1 MCYAAFIQLT
11 AQADIF
17 RLGNCACFI
26 IGLFLFRRIG
36 IESLACLFRPI
47 SSVREGHIAG
57 SFDSSAYTR
66 CCQTVCNLNNAR
78 QVCILVACIEQLISQ
93 LVQYFLDMILF
104 CCRIT
109 IRKAT
114 GNSLAIGNQSDLGIG
129 SGSLDRKITA
139 IDGQRIICIMTINNS
154 CVTAVIIY
162 GNTLVGILI
171 DYTGAV
177 QLRNIAAGKR
187 CLQRIYRTTGFMIP
201 YGSFCHCQIKLT
213 IRSII
218 CTAGNIAYCACP
230 FGTLRHIDI
239 DNRSFIICYL
249 HITSNV
255 KNSSSNAFT
264 GIQVNSPLVSLQ
276 RIILAI
282 IRTVRHIRS
291 FNSCTS
297 SRYNGSIQC
306 TDCTAQYVFNI
317 KIALNSYIDRSICA

>member
-1 MCYAAFIQLT
+1 ML
-11 AQADIF
+11 
-17 RLGNCACFI
+17 
-26 IGLFLFRRIG
+26 
-36 IESLACLFRPI
+36 
-47 SSVREGHIAG
+47 
-57 SFDSSAYTR
+57 
-66 CCQTVCNLNNAR
+66 
-78 QVCILVACIEQLISQ
+78 
-93 LVQYFLDMILF
+93 
-104 CCRIT
+104 
-109 IRKAT
+109 
-114 GNSLAIGNQSDLGIG
+114 
-129 SGSLDRKITA
+129 
-139 IDGQRIICIMTINNS
+139 
-154 CVTAVIIY
+154 
-162 GNTLVGILI
+162 
-171 DYTGAV
+171 
-177 QLRNIAAGKR
+177 
-187 CLQRIYRTTGFMIP
+187 P

-297 SRYNGSIQC
+297 SRYSGSIQC